1 MCSFPVT
8 INPKGSWS
16 VVQDINQTNEVKEK
30 IKEAVKVIITY
41 THCIKFYK
49 TEHISS
55 NRYYRNIF
63 LIVHGESKFVDCVG
77 RSPLPMNLHAQELFT
92 KLRIVLKVIRF
103 LIKPNKQHT
112 KLFVPKNYLL

>member
-1 MCSFPVT
+1 MYIVGWYDVPEGLVCSFPVT

-41 THCIKFYK
+41 THCIKK
-49 TEHISS
+49 VLKKNLSN

-63 LIVHGESKFVDCVG
+63 FNCSWGI
-77 RSPLPMNLHAQELFT
+77 
-92 KLRIVLKVIRF
+92 KVC
-103 LIKPNKQHT
+103 
-112 KLFVPKNYLL
+112 